1 MLATYAS
8 ALLVCAGSLI
18 VGQAVLVLCGWRRWS
33 WLAPPVG
40 LALLLAVAWGTVRL
54 PGEDSAALVAAA
66 VLTAASLLVVWRGTP
81 GRLPGAAREGIAA
94 AVVVLAGASLPF
106 VVEGH
111 FGVLGTSFNP
121 DMGQQLFAADWFL
134 RSDRPEPGLLEGGYP
149 LGPHA
154 LAAAL
159 TVATGGNLVSAFSGM
174 TIAIP
179 VLAALTA
186 LTVLRDLP
194 PVRRAVGAAL
204 AGLPYMVASYL
215 AQGLFKEL
223 MQALFLL
230 GFALCLHELA
240 RGEPAA
246 TLGRR
251 RLVAA
256 APLGVIAIGSVYA
269 YSAPGLVWLGATAA
283 AFAVAELVRG
293 RRRHAPITPAAR
305 RAAAPAAVALVVLV
319 VGAAP
324 EIGRMVEFRGTAVD
338 VARAEA
344 PEESGGGGEG
354 RRPATRSG
362 RTSGEAGG
370 GQSERVRFDNR
381 LGNLFNEISPLE
393 ALGVWP
399 TGDFRL
405 DPGAGAAPAIVFYA
419 CGALGL
425 AALGVGLVRWLRR
438 GETAVPAAL
447 AAAVAVYAVAY
458 LASTPYT
465 SAKAVLMI
473 APLATLI
480 PVSELLARG
489 AYAGGATTGDLR
501 IPRQAIALL
510 ALAYVLGAGF
520 SSALALVNA
529 PVGPREYSSAL
540 AEFRSRVID
549 SPATVLFVSPK
560 QLRDEH
566 AEQFAA
572 WDLRGV
578 PGLRIEPG
586 GGETRA
592 GDPPAGVEFVI
603 TGRVGPNPPYRGATL
618 ELRRDPY
625 RLWRVR
631 PRGEPSAA
639 SVAVP

>member
-1 MLATYAS
+1 VFATYAS
-8 ALLVCAGSLI
+8 AVLVCLGSAVI
-18 VGQAVLVLCGWRRWS
+18 GQAALVVCGWRQRS
-33 WLAPPVG
+33 WLGPPVG
-40 LALLLAVAWGTVRL
+40 LALLLAVAWGAVRL
-54 PGEDSAALVAAA
+54 PGEDTAALVAVG
-66 VLTAASLLVVWRGTP
+66 VLTAVSLVMLLRTRP
-81 GRLPGAAREGIAA
+81 GRLGRAFAEGLAPA
-94 AVVVLAGASLPF
+94 LLTLAGASIPF
-106 VVEGH
+106 LVEGH

-154 LAAAL
+154 LAAGL
-159 TVATGGNLVSAFSGM
+159 TVATGGNLVSAFAGI
-174 TIAIP
+174 TIAVP
-179 VLAALTA
+179 VLAALTSLVA
-186 LTVLRDLP
+186 LLELA
-194 PVRRAVGAAL
+194 PVRRTVGAAL
-204 AGLPYMVASYL
+204 VALPYMAASFL

-230 GFALCLHELA
+230 AFALCLHALA
-240 RGEPAA
+240 RGDPV
-246 TLGRR
+246 GRTGR
-251 RLVAA
+251 SHLAA
-256 APLGVIAIGSVYA
+256 AVPLGLIAIGSVYA
-269 YSAPGLVWLGATAA
+269 YSAPGLVWLGGSAA
-283 AFAVAELVRG
+283 LFALAELVR
-293 RRRHAPITPAAR
+293 AR
-305 RAAAPAAVALVVLV
+305 RDHARIGPVARNAAAPAALAVIVLA

-324 EIGRMVEFRGTAVD
+324 EAGRMVEFRGTAVD
-338 VARAEA
+338 VARAESPDERDAGTAGA
-344 PEESGGGGEG
+344 PAQGRRNASGGGDPPE
-354 RRPATRSG
+354 
-362 RTSGEAGG
+362 
-370 GQSERVRFDNR
+370 SERVRFDNE

-425 AALGVGLVRWLRR
+425 LALGVGLVRWLRR

-447 AAAVAVYAVAY
+447 AAAVAVYVAAY
-458 LASTPYT
+458 VASTPYT
-465 SAKAVLMI
+465 AAKAVLMI

-480 PVSELLARG
+480 PVRELLVPG
-489 AYAGGATTGDLR
+489 FHLAGTVPGRRR
-501 IPRQAIALL
+501 IPRPALSLL
-510 ALAYVLGAGF
+510 ALAFVIGAGF
-520 SSALALVNA
+520 SSVLALANA

-549 SPATVLFVSPK
+549 SPATMVFVSPR
-560 QLRDEH
+560 QLREEH
-566 AEQFAA
+566 AEEFVA

-592 GDPPAGVEFVI
+592 GDPPPGVEFAI

-625 RLWRVR
+625 RLWRVSR
-631 PRGEPSAA
+631 D
-639 SVAVP
+639 

>member
-1 MLATYAS
+1 VLATYAS

-18 VGQAVLVLCGWRRWS
+18 VGQAALVVCGWRRWS

-40 LALLLAVAWGTVRL
+40 LALLLGVAWGTVRL
-54 PGEDSAALVAAA
+54 PGEDTTALAALA
-66 VLTAASLLVVWRGTP
+66 VLVAVSLLVVWRAAP
-81 GRLPGAAREGIAA
+81 GGVAAAAREGLPAA
-94 AVVVLAGASLPF
+94 LLVLAAASLPF
-106 VVEGH
+106 IVDGH

-179 VLAALTA
+179 ALAALTA
-186 LTVLRDLP
+186 LTVLRKLP
-194 PVRRAVGAAL
+194 PVRRALGAAL
-204 AGLPYMVASYL
+204 VGIPYLAASYL

-223 MQALFLL
+223 MQALFVLA
-230 GFALCLHELA
+230 FALCLHELA
-240 RGEPAA
+240 RGEPAGA
-246 TLGRR
+246 IGRR
-251 RLVAA
+251 RLAA
-256 APLGVIAIGSVYA
+256 AVPLGLIAIGSVYA

-283 AFAVAELVRG
+283 VFAGVELARI
-293 RRRHAPITPAAR
+293 RRRAGPLGPVVR
-305 RAAAPAAVALVVLV
+305 RAAVPAGLALAVLV
-319 VGAAP
+319 VAASP

-344 PEESGGGGEG
+344 PDDSRSGGVERPVDGKGASGG
-354 RRPATRSG
+354 P
-362 RTSGEAGG
+362 GEA
-370 GQSERVRFDNR
+370 ERVRFDNQ

-405 DPGAGAAPAIVFYA
+405 DPGAGAAPAAFFYA

-425 AALGVGLVRWLRR
+425 VALGLGLARWLRR

-447 AAAVAVYAVAY
+447 AAAVAVYVAAY
-458 LASTPYT
+458 IAGTPYT
-465 SAKAVLMI
+465 AAKAVLMI

-480 PVSELLARG
+480 PVRELLSSPADR
-489 AYAGGATTGDLR
+489 TTAASVR
-501 IPRQAIALL
+501 SRFPQTAVTALTL
-510 ALAYVLGAGF
+510 AFLLGAGF
-520 SSALALVNA
+520 SSVLALVNA

-549 SPATVLFVSPK
+549 SPATVVFLSPK
-560 QLRDEH
+560 QLREDH
-566 AEQFAA
+566 AEEFVA

-586 GGETRA
+586 GGQTRT
-592 GDPPAGVEFVI
+592 GEPPADTRFAI
-603 TGRVGPNPPYRGATL
+603 TARVGPNPPYKGATL

-625 RLWRVR
+625 RLWRV
-631 PRGEPSAA
+631 GEG
-639 SVAVP
+639 